1 MELKLDG
8 VWRLKRWDPDA
19 PMDEVFSPAFLPEGW
34 LEVPV
39 PGDVRTALSARGLID
54 GYYLGKALDQE
65 RWIDRSDWLYY
76 LRFTPPSDKKGLPFL
91 CFLGVD
97 TLAEVWLNGQ
107 QLGACDNMFTP
118 WCFPVSDVLKP
129 GDNIL
134 VVRIRSTVHA
144 LAGRD
149 RTGLYPED
157 DTDRLMLRKSQMN
170 FGWDFCGH
178 CLTHGALEKRLASLG
193 GGCAAGRALSA
204 HGISGGRRSRAG
216 LGRRAQVLH
225 SPLNTQG
232 LTVRLR
238 IWQDADPL
246 PGRDVAHGKPPDGT
260 PFAFP
265 SHACGGLDPM
275 GNLSCTMRKLRCCAT
290 SKSSI
295 SINSAWVCA
304 SLSCYSRPCHRGD
317 AGSPSV

>member
-118 WCFPVSDVLKP
+118 
-129 GDNIL
+129 L
-134 VVRIRSTVHA
+134 VFSRIRCAET
-144 LAGRD
+144 GRQHPGCSHSLHGPCSG
-149 RTGLYPED
+149 RP
-157 DTDRLMLRKSQMN
+157 RP
-170 FGWDFCGH
+170 
-178 CLTHGALEKRLASLG
+178 HGALS
-193 GGCAAGRALSA
+193 
-204 HGISGGRRSRAG
+204 
-216 LGRRAQVLH
+216 
-225 SPLNTQG
+225 
-232 LTVRLR
+232 
-238 IWQDADPL
+238 
-246 PGRDVAHGKPPDGT
+246 
-260 PFAFP
+260 
-265 SHACGGLDPM
+265 
-275 GNLSCTMRKLRCCAT
+275 
-290 SKSSI
+290 
-295 SINSAWVCA
+295 
-304 SLSCYSRPCHRGD
+304 
-317 AGSPSV
+317 

>member
-178 CLTHGALEKRLASLG
+178 CLTHGLWKSVLLRWVEDAQLDAPYLRTESLEDGAAVLALDV
-193 GGCAAGRALSA
+193 
-204 HGISGGRRSRAG
+204 G
-216 LGRRAQVLH
+216 LKCCTP
-225 SPLNTQG
+225 PLNTQG

-238 IWQDADPL
+238 IWQDATLCLEETWPMESPATLVVASPL
-246 PGRDVAHGKPPDGT
+246 WGPFPVPCGNCAAARPANHRPASIPPG
-260 PFAFP
+260 
-265 SHACGGLDPM
+265 
-275 GNLSCTMRKLRCCAT
+275 CA
-290 SKSSI
+290 
-295 SINSAWVCA
+295 
-304 SLSCYSRPCHRGD
+304 RH
-317 AGSPSV
+317 

>member
-1 MELKLDG
+1 M
-8 VWRLKRWDPDA
+8 
-19 PMDEVFSPAFLPEGW
+19 
-34 LEVPV
+34 
-39 PGDVRTALSARGLID
+39 
-54 GYYLGKALDQE
+54 
-65 RWIDRSDWLYY
+65 
-76 LRFTPPSDKKGLPFL
+76 PFL

-178 CLTHGALEKRLASLG
+178 CLTHGLWKSVLLRWVEDAQLDAPYLRTEPWRMAQPYWPWTWGSS
-193 GGCAAGRALSA
+193 AALS
-204 HGISGGRRSRAG
+204 
-216 LGRRAQVLH
+216 
-225 SPLNTQG
+225 P
-232 LTVRLR
+232 
-238 IWQDADPL
+238 
-246 PGRDVAHGKPPDGT
+246 
-260 PFAFP
+260 
-265 SHACGGLDPM
+265 
-275 GNLSCTMRKLRCCAT
+275 
-290 SKSSI
+290 
-295 SINSAWVCA
+295 
-304 SLSCYSRPCHRGD
+304 
-317 AGSPSV
+317 

>member
-1 MELKLDG
+1 M
-8 VWRLKRWDPDA
+8 
-19 PMDEVFSPAFLPEGW
+19 
-34 LEVPV
+34 
-39 PGDVRTALSARGLID
+39 
-54 GYYLGKALDQE
+54 
-65 RWIDRSDWLYY
+65 
-76 LRFTPPSDKKGLPFL
+76 PFL

-170 FGWDFCGH
+170 FVWDFCGH
-178 CLTHGALEKRLASLG
+178 CLTHGLWKRVLLRWVEDAQLDAPYLRTESLEDGAAVLALDV
-193 GGCAAGRALSA
+193 
-204 HGISGGRRSRAG
+204 G
-216 LGRRAQVLH
+216 LKCCTL
-225 SPLNTQG
+225 PLNTQG

-238 IWQDADPL
+238 IWQDATL
-246 PGRDVAHGKPPDGT
+246 CLEET
-260 PFAFP
+260 W
-265 SHACGGLDPM
+265 PM
-275 GNLSCTMRKLRCCAT
+275 E
-290 SKSSI
+290 
-295 SINSAWVCA
+295 
-304 SLSCYSRPCHRGD
+304 SLSLIHIFVAKVPLSHPLRPKYVLQALPFPRM
-317 AGSPSV
+317 PL